1 MQAPELPPFDYQLV
15 KDRTTKEPATG
26 AGELSGYGIIAWQ
39 RRFVRSDD
47 PIFSAYVP
55 PRNQM
60 PTLCWMYWIERLAPS
75 EIIRVPH
82 HCPKIQQQHTHGR
95 TLMRFMAAEE
105 RRLTEDNIIVARG
118 GQSVRRVANRG

>member
-26 AGELSGYGIIAWQ
+26 VGELSGYGIIAWQ
-39 RRFVRSDD
+39 RRFVRSDG

-60 PTLCWMYWIERLAPS
+60 PTFRRMYWIERLAPS

-82 HCPKIQQQHTHGR
+82 PFSKIQQQHTHSR

-105 RRLTEDNIIVARG
+105 RGLPSDNIVVARD
-118 GQSVRRVANRG
+118 GQSVRRVY

>member
-55 PRNQM
+55 SRNQM
-60 PTLCWMYWIERLAPS
+60 PTFCWMYWIERLAPS

-82 HCPKIQQQHTHGR
+82 YCSKIQQQHTHSR

-105 RRLTEDNIIVARG
+105 RGLP
-118 GQSVRRVANRG
+118 

>member
-47 PIFSAYVP
+47 PIFSAYLP

-60 PTLCWMYWIERLAPS
+60 PILCWMYWIERLAPS
-75 EIIRVPH
+75 EIIRVPYH
-82 HCPKIQQQHTHGR
+82 SSNIQKQHTHSR

-105 RRLTEDNIIVARG
+105 RGLP
-118 GQSVRRVANRG
+118 